1 VQKYNDVSVELQSI
15 PWRVIVEACVLWLPI
30 LFHAFYGLYIWWMGK
45 SNAIGHPW
53 MANWLWVL
61 QRWTGII
68 ALVFIFWHVYLERF
82 VGHGRTSY
90 SDLAAA
96 MSHPGYFAFYIVGIT
111 AASFHLGNGLWNFA
125 CKWGIAV
132 SARAQRAAG
141 WFGAAVTVA
150 LTFVGI
156 AIAIGFR
163 SHWFPL
169 GTYVQ

>member
-1 VQKYNDVSVELQSI
+1 
-15 PWRVIVEACVLWLPI
+15 
-30 LFHAFYGLYIWWMGK
+30 
-45 SNAIGHPW
+45 
-53 MANWLWVL
+53 
-61 QRWTGII
+61 
-68 ALVFIFWHVYLERF
+68 
-82 VGHGRTSY
+82 
-90 SDLAAA
+90 
-96 MSHPGYFAFYIVGIT
+96 
-111 AASFHLGNGLWNFA
+111 
-125 CKWGIAV
+125 V